1 MSVFLRFHCRLP
13 ALLPRDAPAPLRRG
27 FRVFLGSS
35 VALWGLDAVGA
46 GLPWPPRVV
55 PEVRAAAVTVAVI
68 AALCWVGAIVVDC
81 LDDKLVTLTCD
92 RAERR
97 ARESRRHLQAAGSA
111 PPR

>member
-55 PEVRAAAVTVAVI
+55 PEVRA
-68 AALCWVGAIVVDC
+68 IVVDC